1 MSGAI
6 DLSLNPIGESQ
17 TTMTIVMRDS
27 RLASMM
33 RLFIA
38 MHCNLLTYCTEA
50 LHLFH
55 LRKKIFVDSLE
66 KNKDGKRNRR

>member
-17 TTMTIVMRDS
+17 TTMTVIMRDS

-38 MHCNLLTYCTEA
+38 MPCNFSRTVPKRFT
-50 LHLFH
+50 H
-55 LRKKIFVDSLE
+55 SNLE
-66 KNKDGKRNRR
+66 KKNLYRLIRER